1 LFKQKSEA
9 EHFASLLKS
18 IVIEGGKLARGM
30 RQTASVEEKADK
42 SLVTEADLA
51 VTDLVKNR
59 LEPLLKQKNHILI
72 DEESAA
78 DLPNVKEACA
88 YDYQWVLDPI
98 DGTAPYSAG
107 LPFYAVSLGL
117 MRKGE
122 PWLGAAYM
130 PDLDEVFWTD
140 GKGDVLHQVTVSGA
154 GKTYQIQVNHDI
166 KTYEHTPYFNELFGD
181 NREDLTPEGYK
192 LQLGSHVCA
201 VLNVLKSNAAG
212 FIGKAYIWDNAAVM
226 ALAKTAGFDIEDL
239 RENIPLTHL
248 NSTTLNDNWLQKNP
262 LLIAPKENMAFLRKQ
277 VLNKQTQAKGK

>member
-1 LFKQKSEA
+1 MFAQKTEA
-9 EHFASLLKS
+9 EHFANLLKS

-30 RQTASVEEKADK
+30 RSTATVQEKADK

-51 VTDLVKNR
+51 VTKLVKNR
-59 LEPLLKQKNHILI
+59 LEPFLKQKNHVLI
-72 DEESAA
+72 DEESASE
-78 DLPNVKEACA
+78 LPSVEEACA
-88 YDYQWVLDPI
+88 FEYQWVLDPI

-117 MRKGE
+117 MRQGE

-130 PDLDEVFWTD
+130 PDMDEVFWTD
-140 GKGDVLHQVTVSGA
+140 GKGNVLHQVTVSGA
-154 GKTYQIQVNHDI
+154 GKTSKIEVNHNI
-166 KTYEHTPYFNELFGD
+166 QTYEHTPYFNELFGE

-201 VLNVLKSNAAG
+201 VLHLLKSNAAG
-212 FIGKAYIWDNAAVM
+212 FVGKAFIWDNAAVM

-239 RENIPLTHL
+239 RENKSITHL
-248 NSTTLNDNWLQKNP
+248 NSFTLEKNWLQKKP

-277 VLNKQTQAKGK
+277 VMHQT